1 MIRNIGERRQ
11 THELQILGDI
21 DRRISRQCEVSAGTL
36 GRSLIDLPHQVESVF
51 GKRYRIASI
60 DFTQGKISLVS
71 PIGTVVIV
79 RTFIRIGE
87 IGVFEHIHIARRCL
101 GCLIGEI
108 RTDTE
113 RYDSVRC
120 YIDLAVEIV
129 TVVRVFQHNALI
141 VTISH

>member
-71 PIGTVVIV
+71 PIGTVVVI
-79 RTFIRIGE
+79 RAFIGIGE
-87 IGVFEHIHIARRCL
+87 IGVFER
-101 GCLIGEI
+101 
-108 RTDTE
+108 
-113 RYDSVRC
+113 
-120 YIDLAVEIV
+120 IDI
-129 TVVRVFQHNALI
+129 
-141 VTISH
+141 